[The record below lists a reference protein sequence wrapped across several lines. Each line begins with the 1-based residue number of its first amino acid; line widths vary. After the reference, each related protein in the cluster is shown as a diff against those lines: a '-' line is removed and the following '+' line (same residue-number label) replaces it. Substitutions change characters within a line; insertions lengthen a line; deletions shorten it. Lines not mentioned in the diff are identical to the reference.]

1 MISPTGSGTSPS
13 TPTVSSRPGMN
24 CSAMTSASYD
34 LATRTAASN
43 PSALRTSVMP
53 TEEPIFDGLTIT
65 GHPSAVVTSSGATGA
80 MNHAG
85 TGTPAARTR
94 RLARSLSMA
103 RALASAPLPVYG
115 TAITS
120 STAWRIPPSP
130 RPACRHRNNTSA
142 PVTSLSPASP
152 FESIA
157 RSRPSSSATAGGSR
171 PTAVVSSRC
180 SSVGERSP
188 VTVSTTRTVCPRP
201 RSASTIWAAP
211 ANATARS
218 AVAPPVITAIR
229 IEDLVL
235 PQPLV
240 VEDLRQIPLSGVG
253 QHGHHERL
261 RIVDPPRHVQ
271 RSHDVDAGRA
281 SGEQGLFL
289 GQAPHHQHG
298 VLVGHR
304 DPLVDHVPVQRGRQ
318 FVAADTLH
326 LVGVALGL
334 LMGTRVLGVDRADR
348 VAGDHTDPW
357 VLLLEEP
364 TRPAHR
370 TARPRCAHE
379 VRDLPR
385 RLLPQLGTGRAVVH
399 VRV

>member
-1 MISPTGSGTSPS
+1 YFFYYLCFFLFYFICFYFFFFFF
-13 TPTVSSRPGMN
+13 SSRRRHTRSDPD
-24 CSAMTSASYD
+24 CSSDVCSSD
-34 LATRTAASN
+34 LA
-43 PSALRTSVMP
+43 LR
-53 TEEPIFDGLTIT
+53 L
-65 GHPSAVVTSSGATGA
+65 
-80 MNHAG
+80 
-85 TGTPAARTR
+85 
-94 RLARSLSMA
+94 
-103 RALASAPLPVYG
+103 
-115 TAITS
+115 
-120 STAWRIPPSP
+120 
-130 RPACRHRNNTSA
+130 
-142 PVTSLSPASP
+142 
-152 FESIA
+152 
-157 RSRPSSSATAGGSR
+157 
-171 PTAVVSSRC
+171 
-180 SSVGERSP
+180 
-188 VTVSTTRTVCPRP
+188 
-201 RSASTIWAAP
+201 
-211 ANATARS
+211 
-218 AVAPPVITAIR
+218 
-229 IEDLVL
+229 EDLVL

-261 RIVDPPRHVQ
+261 GIVHPTRHVE

-348 VAGDHTDPW
+348 LAGDHADPW

-370 TARPRCAHE
+370 TASPR
-379 VRDLPR
+379 
-385 RLLPQLGTGRAVVH
+385 
-399 VRV
+399 